1 MVQIAGDLLK
11 SSQQHPD
18 NRPAQ
23 NKQLECSIA
32 GNGAFAPNVGVVTTD
47 DVIELQATGSDL
59 FALPNAAMRSS
70 SCAPRY
76 QAVGV
81 LPKPSSRR
89 PAATSC
95 PILSIVW
102 PCFGQNCIK
111 CVAVR
116 PPSGNLT
123 ASFVTLERQ
132 RQ

>member
-70 SCAPRY
+70 SCAP
-76 QAVGV
+76 AT
-81 LPKPSSRR
+81 KPLVFSLSRVPEGRR
-89 PAATSC
+89 PQAALHFPSYGHVLVKTA
-95 PILSIVW
+95 LSVW
-102 PCFGQNCIK
+102 
-111 CVAVR
+111 R
-116 PPSGNLT
+116 
-123 ASFVTLERQ
+123 FVHLVEI
-132 RQ
+132 